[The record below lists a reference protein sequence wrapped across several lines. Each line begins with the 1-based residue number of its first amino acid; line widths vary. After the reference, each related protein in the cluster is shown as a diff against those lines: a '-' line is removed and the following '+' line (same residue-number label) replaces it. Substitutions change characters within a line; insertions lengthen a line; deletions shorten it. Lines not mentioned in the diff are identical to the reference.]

1 MFPKALNGC
10 PKCNK
15 LSNLVTLIKML
26 IRGKGVEKGR
36 KTQTHTERERE
47 RDRETESYK
56 AERETEKIGKK

>member
-47 RDRETESYK
+47 TESYK